1 MIYIF
6 FKLLFWF
13 YVISD
18 FKCLDE
24 LAKCNLIYNFAKTE
38 AVKMQYMEYDE
49 TIYTTEILNYIREV
63 YKEFKKSS
71 KEDARYVYIYT
82 ENFSDG
88 DVPYYKNLISTREFL
103 NFCDSQMQLGSYEER
118 VWGSV
123 KKETKRLYQIYDLL
137 DDINRPGY
145 CFYRKRQKA
154 SELRVLM
161 GDYAFENKIIP
172 FYLPIHLFTRID

>member
-24 LAKCNLIYNFAKTE
+24 LSKYSLVYNFAKTE
-38 AVKMQYMEYDE
+38 ATKMEYMEYNED
-49 TIYTTEILNYIREV
+49 ININIMVYIREV
-63 YKEFKKSS
+63 HQEYKKTT
-71 KEDARYVYIYT
+71 KEDAFYVYMYT
-82 ENFSDG
+82 ENFPDG
-88 DVPYYKNLISTREFL
+88 EVPYYKNLIFTREFL

-145 CFYRKRQKA
+145 CFYRKKQKA
-154 SELRVLM
+154 SQLRVLM

-172 FYLPIHLFTRID
+172 FYLPIHLFTRIE

>member
-1 MIYIF
+1 
-6 FKLLFWF
+6 
-13 YVISD
+13 
-18 FKCLDE
+18 
-24 LAKCNLIYNFAKTE
+24 
-38 AVKMQYMEYDE
+38 MEYNED
-49 TIYTTEILNYIREV
+49 ININIMVYIREV

-71 KEDARYVYIYT
+71 KEDAFYVYMYT
-82 ENFSDG
+82 ENFPDG
-88 DVPYYKNLISTREFL
+88 EVPYYKNLISTREFL

-154 SELRVLM
+154 SQLRVLM